1 MWKDFF
7 SFTKQER
14 QGILILLALIAGICI
29 GKFFFSKKE
38 SVSSE
43 NNLVQEQ
50 VSERPKEEKYDQ
62 EESFNYRSNN
72 KMTVI
77 LKPFD
82 PNSADYSTLVSLGL
96 KPYIAQNII
105 KYRNKG
111 GKFGNPD
118 DLAKIYGL
126 SNDDFKR
133 LKPYI
138 QIKIEK
144 QITQTQQIII
154 KDSTNKIL
162 PSPKENIP
170 ATPKQEKITQEKI
183 TLGVVMDINLADT
196 SDLKKIPYIGSV
208 FAQRIVKYRQLL
220 GGFYAVEQVKE
231 VYGMDNELFLKI
243 APYLTLSENTDL
255 QTIAVNQSS
264 LDKLKSHPYIN
275 FYQAKIIIELR
286 KKKGKIRD
294 ISELSLL
301 EEFSENDLKRL
312 MHYLSFK

>member
-38 SVSSE
+38 PVSDK
-43 NNLVQEQ
+43 NNIVQEQ
-50 VSERPKEEKYDQ
+50 ASEHEKEEKYAQ
-62 EESFNYRSNN
+62 KEESFNYRSNN
-72 KMTVI
+72 ETTII

-82 PNSADYSTLVSLGL
+82 PNSADYSTFVSLGL

-111 GKFGNPD
+111 GKFGKPD

-126 SNDDFKR
+126 SNDDFKK

-138 QIKIEK
+138 QIKTEK
-144 QITQTQQIII
+144 QPIQTQQITI

-162 PSPKENIP
+162 HPQKENIP
-170 ATPKQEKITQEKI
+170 ITQKQEKI
-183 TLGVVMDINLADT
+183 TLGTVVDINLADT
-196 SDLKKIPYIGSV
+196 SELKKIPHIGSA
-208 FAQRIVKYRQLL
+208 FAQRIIKYRQLL

-231 VYGMDNELFLKI
+231 VYGVDNELFLKI
-243 APYLTLSENTDL
+243 SPYLTIAESLNL

-264 LDKLKSHPYIN
+264 LDRLKLHPYIN
-275 FYQAKIIIELR
+275 FYQAKIIVELR

-312 MHYLSFK
+312 AHYLSFE